1 MSDQSVSAG
10 ATVFDTAGRGMEADL
25 GPELKLDEIR
35 RALSIPGQLRG
46 RRGIPDEVRST
57 LQRLAAAG
65 IVQEPVIQRGT
76 ATACFE
82 MHIGLFVVDIQVA
95 VDLSTIFPYT
105 ILGGQLTFPGAV
117 EVNQWRVTGGF
128 FGLPREPVNDPT
140 VLLEDS
146 LVIIAEMLP
155 PSSSQA
161 EMELTQSPPPT
172 VDIVG
177 GGVPPLSYPGL
188 IFTPSG
194 PFFHNTL
201 FKGWQACP

>member
-1 MSDQSVSAG
+1 MSNQSVSSG
-10 ATVFDTAGRGMEADL
+10 ATVFDRAGRGMEADL
-25 GPELKLDEIR
+25 GHELRLDEIR
-35 RALSIPGQLRG
+35 RVLSMPSKPLIRPGV
-46 RRGIPDEVRST
+46 PDEVRSM

-65 IVQEPVIQRGT
+65 IVEEPLIQRGT

-82 MHIGLFVVDIQVA
+82 MHIGLFVVLIQVA

-105 ILGGQLTFPGAV
+105 ILEGQISFPGAV

-140 VLLEDS
+140 VLLEDG
-146 LVIIAEMLP
+146 LLIKAELLP

-161 EMELTQSPPPT
+161 DAELTQSPPPA

-177 GGVPPLSYPGL
+177 FGVLPLSYPGL
-188 IFTPSG
+188 MFTPSG
-194 PFFHNTL
+194 SFFHNTL
-201 FKGWQACP
+201 FKGWQPCT